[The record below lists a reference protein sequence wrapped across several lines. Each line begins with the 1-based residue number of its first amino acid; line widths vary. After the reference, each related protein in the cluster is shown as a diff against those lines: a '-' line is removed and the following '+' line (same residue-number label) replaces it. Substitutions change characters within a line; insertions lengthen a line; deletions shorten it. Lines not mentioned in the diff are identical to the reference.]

1 MVKKLTC
8 PSISRQTAATGW
20 CWMLFYLLALPSL
33 LYRLNE
39 RLPQRLSDTALNGL
53 FYFINFVAILLIF
66 GSFLCQSLRH
76 ALKKPGALVKAVVLG
91 LCGYTLGT
99 WAVTQVA
106 CLIVPEFSNA
116 NNDAI
121 IRMGKNG
128 WVLMTLGTVVF
139 APVAEECLFRGL
151 LFRRIYPEKPA
162 SAWALSMLAF
172 AAIHVLGYIGS
183 VPAMTLL
190 LCFLQ
195 YLPAGA
201 ALAWA
206 YIEADTIWAPIAL
219 HCLINAWSAWQFLL
233 P

>member
-1 MVKKLTC
+1 MG
-8 PSISRQTAATGW
+8 RQTAAAGW

-33 LYRLNE
+33 LYRLSE
-39 RLPQRLSDTALNGL
+39 SLPQPLSDTALNGL
-53 FYFINFVAILLIF
+53 FYLINFVAAQLIF
-66 GSFLCQSLRH
+66 GSFLRQSLRH
-76 ALKKPGALVKAVVLG
+76 ALKRPRALVKAVMIG

-99 WAVTQVA
+99 WAVTQLA
-106 CLIVPEFSNA
+106 FLIVPEFSNA
-116 NNDAI
+116 NNEAI

-128 WVLMTLGTVVF
+128 WALMTLGTVLF

-151 LFRRIYPEKPA
+151 LFRRIYPENPPA
-162 SAWALSMLAF
+162 AWALSMLAF
-172 AAIHVLGYIGS
+172 AAIHVTGYLGS
-183 VPAMTLL
+183 VPALTLL

-206 YIEADTIWAPIAL
+206 YTAADTIWAPIAL

>member
-1 MVKKLTC
+1 MAKKLTC
-8 PSISRQTAATGW
+8 PPISRQTAAAGW

-39 RLPQRLSDTALNGL
+39 SLPRRLTDTALNGL

-66 GSFLCQSLRH
+66 GSFLRRSLRH
-76 ALKKPGALVKAVVLG
+76 ALKRPRALVKAVIIG

-99 WAVTQVA
+99 WAVTQA
-106 CLIVPEFSNA
+106 AYLIVPEFSNA
-116 NNDAI
+116 NNEAI

-128 WVLMTLGTVVF
+128 WVLMTLGTVLF

-151 LFRRIYPEKPA
+151 LFRRIYPENPLA
-162 SAWALSMLAF
+162 AWALSMLAF
-172 AAIHVLGYIGS
+172 AAIHVTGYLGS
-183 VPAMTLL
+183 VPALTLL

>member
-1 MVKKLTC
+1 MAKKLTC
-8 PSISRQTAATGW
+8 PSISRQTAAAGW

-76 ALKKPGALVKAVVLG
+76 ALKKPGALVKAVIVG

-99 WAVTQVA
+99 WTVTQVA

-172 AAIHVLGYIGS
+172 AAIHVTGYIGS
-183 VPAMTLL
+183 VPALTLL

>member
-1 MVKKLTC
+1 M
-8 PSISRQTAATGW
+8 SRQTAAAGW

-39 RLPQRLSDTALNGL
+39 ILPQRLSDTALNGL
-53 FYFINFVAILLIF
+53 FYFINFVAASLIF
-66 GSFLCQSLRH
+66 GSFLRQSLRH
-76 ALKKPGALVKAVVLG
+76 ALKRPRALVKAVIVGLG
-91 LCGYTLGT
+91 GYMLGT

-106 CLIVPEFSNA
+106 CLIVPDFSNA

-128 WVLMTLGTVVF
+128 WLLMTLGTVLF

-151 LFRRIYPEKPA
+151 LFRRIYPENQTA
-162 SAWALSMLAF
+162 AWVLSLLAF
-172 AAIHVLGYIGS
+172 AAIHVTGYLGS
-183 VPAMTLL
+183 VPALTLL

-206 YIEADTIWAPIAL
+206 YTAADTIWAPIAL
-219 HCLINAWSAWQFLL
+219 HCLINAWSAWLFLL

>member
-1 MVKKLTC
+1 MAKKLTC
-8 PSISRQTAATGW
+8 PPINRQTAAAGW

-39 RLPQRLSDTALNGL
+39 SLPRRLTDTALNGL

-66 GSFLCQSLRH
+66 GSFLRQSLRH
-76 ALKKPGALVKAVVLG
+76 ALKRPRALVKAVIIG

-99 WAVTQVA
+99 WAVTQA
-106 CLIVPEFSNA
+106 AYLIVPEFSNA
-116 NNDAI
+116 NNEAI

-128 WVLMTLGTVVF
+128 WLLMTLGTVLF

-162 SAWALSMLAF
+162 AAWALSMLAF
-172 AAIHVLGYIGS
+172 AAIHVTGYLGS
-183 VPAMTLL
+183 VPALTLL

-195 YLPAGA
+195 YLTAGA

-206 YIEADTIWAPIAL
+206 YTAADTIWAPIAL